1 MPRQYRSKRRLYK
14 RRKLAKVAR
23 YNSYGGVR
31 RVAIGRRH
39 KRGFAVISR
48 KLPILNISSSGT
60 GGTVFLSDPTAS
72 CLNVGTPSL
81 SQGFTS
87 GVYDIP
93 FSMSF
98 QLDQDT
104 QSGDIT
110 SLADQYKIVG
120 AYVRLFYNQT
130 LYNATVASPTMPQV
144 IHITDHDDASIP
156 SVAGIRAHM
165 GLKYKTFTNES
176 SYIGMMVRP
185 VPSNEL
191 YTSTAVAYGVP
202 GRAPWINSST
212 AKVPHYGIKGVLLN
226 VPLPAITDAQS
237 VFNFDVTLR
246 VLAKDFQ

>member
-1 MPRQYRSKRRLYK
+1 M
-14 RRKLAKVAR
+14 
-23 YNSYGGVR
+23 R

-48 KLPILNISSSGT
+48 KLPILNISSSGA
-60 GGTVFLSDPTAS
+60 GGTVFVSDPTTT

-87 GVYDIP
+87 GIYDIP

-98 QLDQDT
+98 RLDQDT

-130 LYNATVASPTMPQV
+130 TYDGRPASPTMPQV
-144 IHITDHDDASIP
+144 LHITDHDDASLP
-156 SVAGIRAHM
+156 NVSGIRARM

-185 VPSNEL
+185 VPSTEL
-191 YTSTAVAYGVP
+191 YTTTAVAYGVP
-202 GRAPWINSST
+202 GRAPWINSTT
-212 AKVPHYGIKGVLLN
+212 ANVPHYGIKGILLN